1 MIVFTGR
8 GLSGRGLY
16 SKIFNAHHEY
26 NVRGLVGQLRA
37 LPGYYNAPSDL
48 LADIRLRRAMMRT
61 HLKGVDLA
69 AFRDSSNPYVHFLD
83 VMHEIDPNVRIVL
96 GVRDGRDFARSGIT
110 RGYHIPDGRSWS
122 GGVKSVARAVCK
134 TFGYHL
140 PGKHCGFGLQPE
152 QCDPWFAEWPQMSP
166 VEKLA
171 WMWQSRNEKALT
183 RLQSVPRDQWTVV
196 RLEDLSGEAE
206 RGRAELQRLEEFL
219 GIKGDPQWLTQKY
232 NHSQSF
238 GFPDKADWPEA
249 DIRSFYRIAG
259 STMEKL
265 GYGTGPTPS

>member
-1 MIVFTGR
+1 MIVFTG
-8 GLSGRGLY
+8 SGRSGTGLY

-48 LADIRLRRAMMRT
+48 LADIRLRRAMMQT

-110 RGYHIPDGRSWS
+110 RGYHIPDGRSPLA
-122 GGVKSVARAVCK
+122 GVKSAVRAVCR
-134 TFGYHL
+134 TVGHHL
-140 PGKHCGFGLQPE
+140 PARYTGFGLQPE
-152 QCDPWFAEWPQMSP
+152 GTDPWFDQWPTMTP
-166 VEKLA
+166 VEKMA
-171 WMWQSRNEKALT
+171 WLWQNRNEKALT
-183 RLQSVPRDQWTVV
+183 RLQSVPKDQWTVV

-249 DIRSFYRIAG
+249 DIRSFYCIAG